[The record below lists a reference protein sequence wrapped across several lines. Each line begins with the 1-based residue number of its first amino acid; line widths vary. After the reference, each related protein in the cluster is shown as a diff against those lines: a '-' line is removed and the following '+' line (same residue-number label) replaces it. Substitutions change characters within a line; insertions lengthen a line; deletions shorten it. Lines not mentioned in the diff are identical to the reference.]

1 MRRLY
6 ASDSYA
12 IDKARRL
19 RRIKRRAV
27 SELQQAFESGEL
39 SLRKFDIL
47 SRLSPRKQ
55 RRIIAS
61 EKASNAAALIAAK
74 AIDEFLDDIGTET
87 PIQLPEVAAAISSAV
102 RGIRA

>member
-27 SELQQAFESGEL
+27 SELQKAFESGEL
-39 SLRKFDIL
+39 SLRKFDML
-47 SRLSPRKQ
+47 SRLSPRQQ
-55 RRIIAS
+55 RRILAT
-61 EKASNAAALIAAK
+61 EKARSAATL
-74 AIDEFLDDIGTET
+74 
-87 PIQLPEVAAAISSAV
+87 VAAEAINDLLSRQAGPVRLSNVELAIRKAV
-102 RGIRA
+102 LPL